1 LLVEDQVMFK
11 ELLGALIEAENLLEV
26 VAAAH
31 TVREGITACHRHQ
44 PDLLLLDLALPDG
57 SGLDVARAL
66 AECRP
71 EAQTIIISG
80 QADTFRCPPDL
91 KEHIYSIVDK
101 TRPFAVVR
109 QELIGCL
116 GKLSSGQSSTG
127 CAGDISRL
135 SPREAEV
142 FRLIGRGLSSKE
154 IAAAA
159 FISPQTVAT
168 HRKKIAAKLGLRAN
182 ALFRFATLHAL
193 TDTAAGGATA

>member
-1 LLVEDQVMFK
+1 
-11 ELLGALIEAENLLEV
+11 LLGTLLEAENLIEV
-26 VAAAH
+26 VAAVH
-31 TVREGITACHRHQ
+31 TVRDGIAACHRHQ

-57 SGLDVARAL
+57 SGLEVARAL

-101 TRPFAVVR
+101 TRAFAVVR
-109 QELIGCL
+109 QELLGCL
-116 GKLSSGQSSTG
+116 GKLSSGQSST
-127 CAGDISRL
+127 GDISRL

-142 FRLIGRGLSSKE
+142 FRLLGQGLSSKE

-168 HRKKIAAKLGLRAN
+168 HRKKIAAKLGLRAT
-182 ALFRFATLHAL
+182 ALVRFATLHGL
-193 TDTAAGGATA
+193 TATAAGGAKA

>member
-11 ELLGALIEAENLLEV
+11 ELLGTLLEAENLIEV
-26 VAAAH
+26 VAAVQ
-31 TVREGITACHRHQ
+31 TVRDGIAACHRHQ

-109 QELIGCL
+109 QELLGCL
-116 GKLSSGQSSTG
+116 GKLSSGQNST
-127 CAGDISRL
+127 GDISRL
-135 SPREAEV
+135 SPREVEV

-159 FISPQTVAT
+159 CISPQTVAT

-182 ALFRFATLHAL
+182 ALVRFATLHGL
-193 TDTAAGGATA
+193 TANTAGRAKA

>member
-1 LLVEDQVMFK
+1 MFE

-31 TVREGITACHRHQ
+31 TVREGIAACHRHQ

-71 EAQTIIISG
+71 AARTIIISG

-101 TRPFAVVR
+101 TRPFTVVR
-109 QELIGCL
+109 QELLGCL
-116 GKLSSGQSSTG
+116 GKLAPRGSRRE
-127 CAGDISRL
+127 AAADISLL

-168 HRKKIAAKLGLRAN
+168 HRKKIAAKLGLRAT
-182 ALFRFATLHAL
+182 ALVRFATLHGL